1 MSGVCV
7 LGVCRPSPWCRV
19 FGAGR
24 EGGAAR
30 CALYAGGS
38 AGRVVGA
45 YRAGCLIVPVGREG
59 RLAGERGAAGSPGDL
74 AGGGSGGH
82 PSGSRRHGF
91 QGRDTTI
98 DLSANADA

>member
-1 MSGVCV
+1 MSGVRV

-24 EGGAAR
+24 SCGAAR

-45 YRAGCLIVPVGREG
+45 DRAGCPIVRVSREG
-59 RLAGERGAAGSPGDL
+59 RLAGERGPAGSAGEL
-74 AGGGSGGH
+74 AGA
-82 PSGSRRHGF
+82 RRHGS

-98 DLSANADA
+98 DLSSNEDA